1 MFMGICQSKNKTNDK
16 ICLVAFN
23 LNQINTS
30 FYATRILSNFIKKFE
45 NKRYIICVQGLR
57 NLEYNKNKNDYL
69 NSSFGLLTNSN
80 LELVSEKVIPF
91 HYERLLNFNSYNY
104 GFQHLKFKLDN
115 CNINVFNIELIKDS
129 GNLYD
134 FDLIRKKQII
144 HLINFITNLNSKVN
158 IILGTFYDFKS
169 KYENLVKLSSIEEIY
184 KNLNDNS
191 DETLIFLHLKNEFK
205 DISFIKEYEVNGY
218 KINIKESKTHN
229 LEINDNLAFE
239 IVIKIKKT
247 N

>member
-1 MFMGICQSKNKTNDK
+1 MFMGICQSKNKANDK
-16 ICLVAFN
+16 ISLVAFN
-23 LNQINTS
+23 MNQINTS

-134 FDLIRKKQII
+134 FDSIRKKQII
-144 HLINFITNLNSKVN
+144 HLVNYITNLNSKVN

-169 KYENLVKLSSIEEIY
+169 QYQNLVQLSSIEEI
-184 KNLNDNS
+184 
-191 DETLIFLHLKNEFK
+191 ERT
-205 DISFIKEYEVNGY
+205 V
-218 KINIKESKTHN
+218 
-229 LEINDNLAFE
+229 
-239 IVIKIKKT
+239 IVKLSSQVVIPLVAVT
-247 N
+247 